1 MIEVI
6 ASKITE
12 RKIFYNCPFC
22 FSNKEGTKIYPNLLL
37 KNGKEA
43 KHRRNTIHHHGN
55 ERQTIEGNW
64 ETTRTSH
71 CSINDE
77 QVCIIINEQTQRI

>member
-6 ASKITE
+6 ASHITP

-22 FSNKEGTKIYPNLLL
+22 FSNKDGSKIYPNKFL

-43 KHRRNTIHHHGN
+43 KHRRQTKHHHGN
-55 ERQTIEGNW
+55 EMQTIEGNW
-64 ETTRTSH
+64 ETHRTSH
-71 CSINDE
+71 CRINDE
-77 QVCIIINEQTQRI
+77 SICIIINEQTQRI